1 MEFPISPLTGDSSIK
16 SSKEKRKNLTDQ
28 QRVVI
33 VHYLLANSAGGRLK
47 HGDMKAAATFFGVH
61 RATIR
66 RLWKLHSASDTMD
79 GLAGNVASR
88 IKGHSG
94 RKPKVPDEELKARI
108 AAVPAERR
116 MTGRGLSTALGVSNS
131 VIVRLIKSGKLR
143 RHPKKL
149 HYIILHFL
157 KANRTTSSR
166 HFFCLYSLVVLS
178 TAVASPASQ
187 YIRTQSS
194 QLVSQ
199 DSHLAEERIRPG
211 SVGVYKKIALQLL
224 VERTTASWIW
234 KELVP
239 TSHKLSTARIY
250 LKPLLENQLH
260 EIVNG
265 MGSTSDFF
273 GSPQFQ
279 KWDKI
284 ATQAF
289 GGDKKVRDRIMY
301 EILLDYYG
309 IEMLFTFLSGGNDLS
324 KTLKIRQR
332 FDAAFLDS
340 LSLRS
345 TSDESETLI
354 LWWLNSKKESEG
366 RLACK
371 LFIEKFGRS
380 PLSS

>member
-1 MEFPISPLTGDSSIK
+1 MDHATMTTAFPIANSVQSPELVQATSPKADASINAPSKLPEITLNDAEVPAKVPDMTLETLQEAMEFPISPLTGDSSIK

-149 HYIILHFL
+149 HYI
-157 KANRTTSSR
+157 
-166 HFFCLYSLVVLS
+166 
-178 TAVASPASQ
+178 
-187 YIRTQSS
+187 
-194 QLVSQ
+194 
-199 DSHLAEERIRPG
+199 
-211 SVGVYKKIALQLL
+211 
-224 VERTTASWIW
+224 
-234 KELVP
+234 
-239 TSHKLSTARIY
+239 
-250 LKPLLENQLH
+250 
-260 EIVNG
+260 
-265 MGSTSDFF
+265 M
-273 GSPQFQ
+273 
-279 KWDKI
+279 
-284 ATQAF
+284 
-289 GGDKKVRDRIMY
+289 
-301 EILLDYYG
+301 
-309 IEMLFTFLSGGNDLS
+309 
-324 KTLKIRQR
+324 
-332 FDAAFLDS
+332 
-340 LSLRS
+340 
-345 TSDESETLI
+345 
-354 LWWLNSKKESEG
+354 
-366 RLACK
+366 
-371 LFIEKFGRS
+371 
-380 PLSS
+380 